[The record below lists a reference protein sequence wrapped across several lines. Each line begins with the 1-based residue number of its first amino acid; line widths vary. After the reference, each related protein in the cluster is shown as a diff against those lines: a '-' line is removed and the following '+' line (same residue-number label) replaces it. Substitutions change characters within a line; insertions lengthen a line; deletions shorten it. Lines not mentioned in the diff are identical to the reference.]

1 MWTALNKTET
11 KSINIAYMRGLRA
24 AAHKTFHNLP
34 ESPDEE
40 VLVAAKAQ
48 PAEMRIAYARLR
60 FLWRLLTSAG
70 EASLRLVDAC
80 SDDSKSYAS
89 MLVHDFERML

>member
-1 MWTALNKTET
+1 M
-11 KSINIAYMRGLRA
+11 KSINIAYLRGLRA
-24 AAHKTFHNLP
+24 ATHKTFHDMP
-34 ESPDEE
+34 ESLVEE

-70 EASLRLVDAC
+70 EATLRL
-80 SDDSKSYAS
+80 
-89 MLVHDFERML
+89 